1 MINSNIDKIGEIR
14 GISFVYTLKPTLNL
28 LGLKPSS
35 NERVS
40 IIVKKGIESINLSL
54 SDLERINSLDII
66 PPEYQENASNLLIKF
81 SALLNRCFVIDD
93 KNFYG
98 NENIGSF
105 KLPFISGYR
114 SVNSN
119 NNVGGAQKSKH
130 LTGEALDFNLQ
141 YAIDAKVDVIKI
153 SYLILKDVYKI
164 DENILKSLFDIT
176 KNNNNNAQEPN
187 IFTFK
192 GLAYTRQV
200 LQVNSEDVTSLPKT
214 FFVYEQQNFIH
225 VDIRQEEEGRII
237 FQAKERPITNNT
249 KKQTQN
255 NEDDND

>member
-35 NERVS
+35 DKPVS
-40 IIVKKGIESINLSL
+40 IIVKGTESINLSL
-54 SDLERINSLDII
+54 SNLERINSLDII
-66 PPEYQENASNLLIKF
+66 PPEYQTNATNLLIKF
-81 SALLNRCFVIDD
+81 SALLNRCFVIDN
-93 KNFYG
+93 KSFYG

-119 NNVGGAQKSKH
+119 DSVGGAQNSKH

-141 YAIDAKVDVIKI
+141 YAADAIVDVIKI

-164 DENILKSLFDIT
+164 DDNTLNNLFDI
-176 KNNNNNAQEPN
+176 KNNNTNSNEPN

-192 GLAYTRQV
+192 DLAYKRQV
-200 LQVNSEDVTSLPKT
+200 LQINSTDVDSLPKT

-225 VDIRQEEEGRII
+225 VDIRKEEEGKII
-237 FQAKERPITNNT
+237 FQAKERPTTSNI
-249 KKQTQN
+249 KKPTSN
-255 NEDDND
+255 NENDND